1 MAIAHNLG
9 FPRIGRER
17 ELKQALESAWRG
29 DTDGSQLQ
37 ATATGLRQQH
47 WQLKRA
53 AGIALIP
60 AGDFALCDHMLD
72 MSLLIGPV
80 PERFE
85 FGGKG
90 SEAAIGFA
98 LARG

>member
-29 DTDGSQLQ
+29 DTDGTQLQ
-37 ATATGLRQQH
+37 ATATRLRQQH
-47 WQLKRA
+47 WQLQRA

-60 AGDFALCDHMLD
+60 ARDFALYDHIVY
-72 MSLLIGPV
+72 MSLLLGAV
-80 PERFE
+80 TWRFY
-85 FGGKG
+85 FGCSG
-90 SEAAIGFA
+90 SQGATGFVISP
-98 LARG
+98 